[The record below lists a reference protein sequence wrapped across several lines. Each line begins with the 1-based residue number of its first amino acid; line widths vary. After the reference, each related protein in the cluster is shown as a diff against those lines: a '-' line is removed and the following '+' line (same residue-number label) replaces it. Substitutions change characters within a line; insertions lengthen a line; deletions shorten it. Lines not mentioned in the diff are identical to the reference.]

1 MLFRLIVLLMG
12 GLFLAM
18 YFAPDG
24 DRPARPARTAA
35 VPESASAPAPEV
47 ATEVAPE
54 PAAGAPAEPE
64 AAGSAGGTLPPVPE
78 APAQDVAPAPAP
90 LVAPAETAQTPEA
103 AAPEDG
109 ETADP
114 FAATDPAAPPADPGV
129 ALPELGQLGGS
140 GNSDALDLS
149 NSVRDRNQ
157 VEGVTPPPVRP
168 GSPAAQPDA
177 TAGAAAPDPATAGTA
192 PARLPVGPVTGPRA
206 QVTATSVNLR
216 ASPSTT
222 ASVVGRVNFGDTV
235 VVTQQNAAPGWTGIR
250 NPRTGEVAYVSSQFL
265 RLVP

>member
-18 YFAPDG
+18 YFAPEG
-24 DRPARPARTAA
+24 DRPARPERTPMVTEAVTAPEPVAETETETAA
-35 VPESASAPAPEV
+35 APESAAE
-47 ATEVAPE
+47 
-54 PAAGAPAEPE
+54 AGTQA
-64 AAGSAGGTLPPVPE
+64 GTLPPVPE

-90 LVAPAETAQTPEA
+90 LVAPAETAQTPDAPAPEA
-103 AAPEDG
+103 AG
-109 ETADP
+109 EAADP
-114 FAATDPAAPPADPGV
+114 FAATDPAAPPADPGT
-129 ALPELGQLGGS
+129 ALPELGQLGAS

-168 GSPAAQPDA
+168 GSPAAQP
-177 TAGAAAPDPATAGTA
+177 GAVPDPAEPATATA
-192 PARLPVGPVTGPRA
+192 PARPPVGPVTGPRA

-265 RLVP
+265 KLVP

>member
-18 YFAPDG
+18 YFAPEG
-24 DRPARPARTAA
+24 DRPARPPRTATVTEA
-35 VPESASAPAPEV
+35 ATAPEPV
-47 ATEVAPE
+47 AETTAAPE
-54 PAAGAPAEPE
+54 PAAE
-64 AAGSAGGTLPPVPE
+64 AGTEAGTLPPVPE

-90 LVAPAETAQTPEA
+90 LVAPAETAQSPDAPAPEA
-103 AAPEDG
+103 AG
-109 ETADP
+109 EAADP
-114 FAATDPAAPPADPGV
+114 FAATDPAAPPADPGA
-129 ALPELGQLGGS
+129 ALPELGQLGAS

-149 NSVRDRNQ
+149 NSVRDRSQ

-168 GSPAAQPDA
+168 GSSTQPGAVPD
-177 TAGAAAPDPATAGTA
+177 TADPATATA
-192 PARLPVGPVTGPRA
+192 PARPPVGPVTGPRA

-265 RLVP
+265 QLVP

>member
-18 YFAPDG
+18 YFSPEG

-35 VPESASAPAPEV
+35 APEG
-47 ATEVAPE
+47 AGDAAPEDAPE
-54 PAAGAPAEPE
+54 PAAEAPAETG
-64 AAGSAGGTLPPVPE
+64 AAGTAGGTLPPVPE

-103 AAPEDG
+103 AAPDDG

-114 FAATDPAAPPADPGV
+114 FASTDPAAPPADPGV

-157 VEGVTPPPVRP
+157 VEGLTPPPVRP
-168 GSPAAQPDA
+168 GSTAAQP
-177 TAGAAAPDPATAGTA
+177 GAATDAGTADTA
-192 PARLPVGPVTGPRA
+192 PARPPVGPVTGPRA

-265 RLVP
+265 KLVP

>member
-18 YFAPDG
+18 YFAPEG
-24 DRPARPARTAA
+24 DRPARPDRTATVTEA
-35 VPESASAPAPEV
+35 ETAPEPV
-47 ATEVAPE
+47 TETAGAPE
-54 PAAGAPAEPE
+54 PAAE
-64 AAGSAGGTLPPVPE
+64 AGSEAGTLPPVPE
-78 APAQDVAPAPAP
+78 AAAQDVAPAPAP
-90 LVAPAETAQTPEA
+90 PVAPAETAPPPDA
-103 AAPEDG
+103 PAPEGAG
-109 ETADP
+109 EAADP
-114 FAATDPAAPPADPGV
+114 FAATDPAAPPADPGA
-129 ALPELGQLGGS
+129 ALPELGQLGAS

-149 NSVRDRNQ
+149 NSVRDRSQ

-168 GSPAAQPDA
+168 GSPATQPG
-177 TAGAAAPDPATAGTA
+177 AGPDPGDPATAAA
-192 PARLPVGPVTGPRA
+192 PARPPVGPVTGPRA

-265 RLVP
+265 KLVP

>member
-18 YFAPDG
+18 YFAPEG
-24 DRPARPARTAA
+24 DRPARPERTATVTEA
-35 VPESASAPAPEV
+35 VTAPETV
-47 ATEVAPE
+47 AETATAPE
-54 PAAGAPAEPE
+54 PAAEAGPE
-64 AAGSAGGTLPPVPE
+64 AGTLPPVPE

-90 LVAPAETAQTPEA
+90 LVAPAETAQTPDAPAPEA
-103 AAPEDG
+103 AG
-109 ETADP
+109 EAADP
-114 FAATDPAAPPADPGV
+114 FAATDPTAPPADPGT
-129 ALPELGQLGGS
+129 ALPELGQLGAS

-157 VEGVTPPPVRP
+157 VEGLTPPPVRP
-168 GSPAAQPDA
+168 GSTAAQP
-177 TAGAAAPDPATAGTA
+177 GAATDAGTADTA
-192 PARLPVGPVTGPRA
+192 PARPPVGPVTGPRA

-265 RLVP
+265 KLVP